1 MMSAF
6 EPMVLLRFCG
16 QFRLARNPIFLVQS
30 GQFGLGLPRP
40 LLAESGLLIQRFAE
54 NLTAAI
60 LPKAA
65 AKLELR

>member
-1 MMSAF
+1 MPNGSTAQG
-6 EPMVLLRFCG
+6 CK
-16 QFRLARNPIFLVQS
+16 RLD
-30 GQFGLGLPRP
+30 RP
-40 LLAESGLLIQRFAE
+40 LLAESGLLFQRFGE